1 MNTADKLKKLQ
12 EKWENSCVT
21 KALKKQGERKDS
33 FETTSGIEVRRLY
46 TPVDLDEVQFDYEKD
61 LGFPGEYPF
70 TRGIDP
76 LGYRS
81 NFWIFQQYAGFGDA
95 EEANKRYRFLLDHGS
110 SGISIALDLPTQMG
124 IDSDNPLAEGEVGKC
139 GVAIDSLED
148 LEAIFK
154 GIPLSRPRQISFV
167 ANAVSLIGLAMFLA
181 LAEEQKV
188 STENMVLRI
197 QNDILK
203 EFIARNTYIYP
214 PGPSLR
220 LATDLVEFC
229 SKHQPNWLP
238 FTMCG
243 YHIREAGS
251 TASQEIAFTIA
262 NAFAYMDYLRDR
274 GVDVESVISK
284 IAAFMCVGV
293 NFFEEIAK
301 YRAMRRLWAKT
312 CKKRY
317 GIKNP
322 SNLSFN
328 LVNFTAGSSLTAQQ
342 PMNNI
347 IRVTIECLAGVLGGC
362 QSLFPCSM
370 DEAFCTPTEQSV
382 KIALRTQQ
390 IVAHESGVADTVDPL
405 AGSYYIESLTS
416 ALESKA
422 EQYLSEIENLGGAL
436 QAIESQYYQQKIREA
451 SYDYQKQV
459 QSKQR
464 VIVGVNEFVDDED
477 VAINIFKPAKE
488 SIERQKTKLKKL
500 KEARDN
506 AKVQEALKKV
516 EQVARTNENMT
527 PVLVEAVKCYAT
539 VGEISDALR
548 GVFGEYRETNF

>member
-1 MNTADKLKKLQ
+1 MSKVDKLQ
-12 EKWENSCVT
+12 ELRKQWEAVYVSQT
-21 KALKKQGERKDS
+21 IEKQQERKEK
-33 FETTSGIEVRRLY
+33 FATPSGIEINRLY
-46 TPVDLDEVQFDYEKD
+46 TPLDLEENQCDYEKN
-61 LGFPGEYPF
+61 LGFPGAYPF
-70 TRGIDP
+70 TRGINP

-110 SGISIALDLPTQMG
+110 SGMSIALDLPTQIG

-148 LEAIFK
+148 LETIFR
-154 GIPLSRPRQISFV
+154 GIPLSKPRQISFV

-181 LAEEQKV
+181 LAEKQGV
-188 STENMVLRI
+188 STDDMVLRI

-220 LATDLVEFC
+220 LATDLVAFC
-229 SKHQPNWLP
+229 AEHQPNWLP

-251 TASQEIAFTIA
+251 TASQEIAFTIS
-262 NAFAYMDYLRDR
+262 NALAYMDYLYER
-274 GVDVESVISK
+274 GVNVERAISS
-284 IAAFMCVGV
+284 IAAFMCVGM
-293 NFFEEIAK
+293 NFFEETAK

-312 CKKRY
+312 CRERY
-317 GIKNP
+317 KIEDL
-322 SNLSFN
+322 SRLSFN

-390 IVAHESGVADTVDPL
+390 IIAHETGVADTVDPI
-405 AGSYYIESLTS
+405 AGSYYVESLTMK
-416 ALESKA
+416 LEEEARK
-422 EQYLSEIENLGGAL
+422 YLDEIENLGGAL
-436 QAIESQYYQQKIREA
+436 KAIESGYFRQKIQEA
-451 SYDYQKQV
+451 SYEQQRQI
-459 QSKQR
+459 QSKEKI
-464 VIVGVNEFVDDED
+464 IVGVNDFIDEEEIPID
-477 VAINIFKPAKE
+477 LFKPSRE
-488 SIERQKTKLKKL
+488 SVGRQIQKLKQL
-500 KEARDN
+500 KEKRDN
-506 AKVQEALKKV
+506 NKVQAVLKEV
-516 EQVARTNENMT
+516 ERVARTDENLT
-527 PVLVEAVKCYAT
+527 SILVETVKCYAT
-539 VGEISDALR
+539 VGEISD
-548 GVFGEYRETNF
+548 VFRRVFCEYQDTNF